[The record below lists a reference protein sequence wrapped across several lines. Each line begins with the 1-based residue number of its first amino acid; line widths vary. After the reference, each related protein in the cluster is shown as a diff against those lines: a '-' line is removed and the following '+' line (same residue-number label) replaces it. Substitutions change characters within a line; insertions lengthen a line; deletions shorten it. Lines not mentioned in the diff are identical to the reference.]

1 MDLHKLRKSFEY
13 AFSGIHYAFNS
24 DQNLVIHFIV
34 AFLVIIA
41 SILLRISAF
50 EMGIL
55 GITMLVVI
63 VTEMVNTSIE
73 KMVDLITREHRE
85 EARIA
90 KDVSA
95 GMVLVTV
102 VGSVIVGFLI
112 FMPHILRL
120 FR

>member
-1 MDLHKLRKSFEY
+1 MDIKKLKKSFIY
-13 AFSGIHYAFNS
+13 ALSGIHYAFHS
-24 DQNLVIHFIV
+24 DQNLVIHFIIS
-34 AFLVIIA
+34 FLVIIS

-63 VTEMVNTSIE
+63 VSEMVNTSIE
-73 KMVDLITREHRE
+73 KMVDLITNEHRV

-95 GMVLVTV
+95 GMVLVAV
-102 VGSVIVGFLI
+102 VGAIIIGILVFL
-112 FMPHILRL
+112 PHVFNLL
-120 FR
+120 T